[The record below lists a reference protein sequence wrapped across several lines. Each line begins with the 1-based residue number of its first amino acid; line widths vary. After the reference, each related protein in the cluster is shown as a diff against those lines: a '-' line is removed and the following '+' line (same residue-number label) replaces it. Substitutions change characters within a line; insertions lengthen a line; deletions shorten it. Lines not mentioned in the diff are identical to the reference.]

1 MYLTCTVRVLKSEQ
15 AKEWRRA
22 PVDSM
27 LCDNRVGP
35 LSLLP
40 ESFWLHSGKCGL
52 AILPT
57 NPCNLPFPKPTDTSF
72 LHSFWESPN
81 SSWEHFHLHSVTFS
95 FPHSLESLST
105 NDHAWLFLDHS
116 FYFSGFFITFIHY
129 LMISCFGWN
138 EMSLFH
144 SFAPSIPHTYIF
156 PYRPQIVLLQF

>member
-22 PVDSM
+22 PVDSI

-57 NPCNLPFPKPTDTSF
+57 NPCNLPFPKPTDILPPF
-72 LHSFWESPN
+72 LLRISKFIFGALPP
-81 SSWEHFHLHSVTFS
+81 TFS
-95 FPHSLESLST
+95 HILLSPFLGKFVYKWSRMTVLRSSL
-105 NDHAWLFLDHS
+105 
-116 FYFSGFFITFIHY
+116 YFSGFFITFIHY
-129 LMISCFGWN
+129 LMTSCFGWN

-156 PYRPQIVLLQF
+156 PYRPQVVLLQF

>member
-1 MYLTCTVRVLKSEQ
+1 MCITCTVRVLKSEQ

-27 LCDNRVGP
+27 LLWQRGLGPSAYCLRV
-35 LSLLP
+35 SD
-40 ESFWLHSGKCGL
+40 SIQVSVVC
-52 AILPT
+52 ILPT
-57 NPCNLPFPKPTDTSF
+57 NPCNLPFPKPTDILPPF
-72 LHSFWESPN
+72 LLRISKFIFGALPP
-81 SSWEHFHLHSVTFS
+81 TFS
-95 FPHSLESLST
+95 HILLSP
-105 NDHAWLFLDHS
+105 FLGKFVYKWSRMTVLRSS